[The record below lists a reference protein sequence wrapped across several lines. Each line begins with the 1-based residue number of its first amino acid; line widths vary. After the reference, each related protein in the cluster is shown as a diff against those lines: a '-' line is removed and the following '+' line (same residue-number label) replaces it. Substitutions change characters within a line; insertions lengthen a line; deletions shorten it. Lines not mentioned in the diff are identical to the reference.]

1 MPRGRPS
8 LAARTA
14 FGQRLRAAREAAGLS
29 QAEVAARLG
38 LKQAAYASWERYPT
52 AIRPEQIEKVAA
64 ILKTPVKDLFE
75 KTSRAFRRNGPT
87 GRARRAFEA
96 VSELPRYQQANVL
109 DFVEVFLVSHTR
121 RRKDPF
127 AASERNVFLRDG
139 EPAHTSKQPKAT

>member
-14 FGQRLRAAREAAGLS
+14 FGQRLRAAREASGLS

-52 AIRPEQIEKVAA
+52 AIRPEQIEKAAA

-75 KTSRAFRRNGPT
+75 KPPRAFRKNGPT

-96 VSELPRYQQANVL
+96 LSELSRHQQANAL
-109 DFVEVFLVSHTR
+109 DFVEAFLVSHTR
-121 RRKDPF
+121 RRKNRF
-127 AASERNVFLRDG
+127 VASERNAFLHDS
-139 EPAHTSKQPKAT
+139 EPPNTSGRSKA